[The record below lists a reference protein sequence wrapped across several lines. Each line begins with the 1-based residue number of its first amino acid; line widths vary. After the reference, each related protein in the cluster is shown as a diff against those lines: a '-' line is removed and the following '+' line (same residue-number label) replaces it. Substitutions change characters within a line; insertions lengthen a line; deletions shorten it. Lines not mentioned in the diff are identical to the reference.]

1 MYSLGW
7 DVLVAKICLSLIFP
21 YFGRSGIL
29 VFVLFAHWICWGLS
43 KSELRVWFICSL
55 NTYLST
61 YANLA
66 FAICSCFSQWH
77 LFMYAC
83 RLRISPLCYFCWY
96 YILLIFFIIYSALA
110 AASSPLGVV
119 SGAIAGHGAATVVS
133 TRDSQVAKFLVTV
146 TYLKLCGSH
155 YTKYRI

>member
-1 MYSLGW
+1 
-7 DVLVAKICLSLIFP
+7 
-21 YFGRSGIL
+21 
-29 VFVLFAHWICWGLS
+29 
-43 KSELRVWFICSL
+43 
-55 NTYLST
+55 
-61 YANLA
+61 
-66 FAICSCFSQWH
+66 
-77 LFMYAC
+77 MYAC

-146 TYLKLCGSH
+146 IYLKLCGSH
-155 YTKYRI
+155 YTKYRIKFHLLFGATLPHLFTVNVFFYQERC